1 MRRIW
6 WLGMALLCQ
15 ASATQLG
22 ARALALRCR
31 HVPPAMQQRQSEC
44 IEIDLGDEGE
54 PKGRHD
60 INFKPLL
67 PRSEIFQLNLGLP
80 LGMLIEV
87 EDDGGGSV
95 AGRWYQKTRV
105 LVTDAL
111 PGYSSYRQVR
121 KGDIL
126 RAVSAYRM
134 VVTSPDGFNAL
145 KQLASYTPVGETLL
159 RRLIFRCDGASY
171 NDVRDAIA
179 SHREGNSIAT
189 LVIERPL
196 DPPDVEAT
204 DDRPEDAA
212 PDDPSPTKE
221 TTVLRQSSAAVD
233 EVELQVSAAADD
245 VDDSD
250 DSGGRKARMAA
261 LLSSVAVPVAGAA
274 AVLWNYI
281 T

>member
-6 WLGMALLCQ
+6 WVGVALLCP
-15 ASATQLG
+15 AFATQLS

-31 HVPPAMQQRQSEC
+31 HVPPRMQQRPSEC

-54 PKGRHD
+54 PKGRVD

-121 KGDIL
+121 KGDIV

-134 VVTSPDGFNAL
+134 VVTSPEGFNAL

-196 DPPDVEAT
+196 DPPEAEAA
-204 DDRPEDAA
+204 DGRPEDAA
-212 PDDPSPTKE
+212 ADEPSPAE
-221 TTVLRQSSAAVD
+221 ATTVSLQSSATANDD
-233 EVELQVSAAADD
+233 ELLQVSADD
-245 VDDSD
+245 VDDGATTPA
-250 DSGGRKARMAA
+250 SGRQ
-261 LLSSVAVPVAGAA
+261 
-274 AVLWNYI
+274 
-281 T
+281 